1 MILFANPA
9 IARVGNFF
17 RPCVAFP
24 FRFER
29 PAGMD
34 HANPRLDRQAA
45 CCESSAQRIFYIS
58 QMTQHADFETI
69 LAGLLAPE
77 GRRCRLGNDPR
88 LRTHLGWHVLEPSLL
103 LN

>member
-34 HANPRLDRQAA
+34 HANPRLDRQVA

-77 GRRCRLGNDPR
+77 WRRCRLVNDAR
-88 LRTHLGWHVLEPSLL
+88 LPTRLVVQFVERSFLES
-103 LN
+103 